1 MLKKFSP
8 GAATHINLLESDIG
22 RPLSNLSTNIRF
34 ETINKDI
41 KQVLLKGGV
50 VTKEIQAIDRKWYQI
65 RTMPYLRKE
74 NNQTD
79 GAIITFNDIS
89 ELKQIQQELQKVIKV

>member
-1 MLKKFSP
+1 M
-8 GAATHINLLESDIG
+8 
-22 RPLSNLSTNIRF
+22 
-34 ETINKDI
+34 
-41 KQVLLKGGV
+41 LLKGGV
-50 VTKEIQAIDRKWYQI
+50 ITKEIQAVNGKWYQI
-65 RTMPYLRKE
+65 MTMPYLRQE